1 MHMSYVGSSIFL
13 RLFILSLFL
22 CGCSTSAVAPVSDQ
36 NTDQKSSQQNRK
48 ASKTKNDKGVYVV
61 VKGDTLYSIA
71 WNYGNDYRDIARWN
85 RITAPFVIYP
95 GQIVRLESPPVT
107 AATPLKSRPI
117 LPDKKEK
124 SSAKQTRK
132 STENVSKSA
141 KPLRQ
146 AKIKWRWP
154 TRGKIVRLNTPI
166 SKKGVNITGTA
177 GQAIK
182 AAAAGDIVYSGSGLL
197 GYGKLIIIKH
207 NETFLSAYA
216 HNNDILVKEGES
228 VTVGQKIATMG
239 RGNYSKPILH
249 FEIRIDGKPVNP
261 LKHLPS
267 KQS

>member
-1 MHMSYVGSSIFL
+1 MNMNHVESSIFL
-13 RLFILSLFL
+13 ILFILSLFL
-22 CGCSTSAVAPVSDQ
+22 YGCTTAVEAPVSDQ
-36 NTDQKSSQQNRK
+36 NTDIESSQQIRK
-48 ASKTKNDKGVYVV
+48 LTKTKNKDVYVV

-85 RITAPFVIYP
+85 RIAAPFVIYP
-95 GQIVRLESPPVT
+95 GQVIRLKSAPVT
-107 AATPLKSRPI
+107 AAAPIESRSV
-117 LPDKKEK
+117 LAKNKEK

-132 STENVSKSA
+132 STKIVSKST

-146 AKIKWRWP
+146 AKIMWRWP
-154 TRGKIVRLNTPI
+154 TRGKIVRLNSPI

-216 HNNDILVKEGES
+216 HNNDILVKEGER

-239 RGNYSKPILH
+239 LGNYSKPILH